1 MSPSESEATLRRYH
15 GTHAAHVHDHAQL
28 LFGLHGCLLL
38 ELDGRLQRVEPGVGL
53 VVPAGVAHAFEAS
66 GATRVWVVDTPDD
79 APWRQVRRFALPPA
93 WRPDADTGAQL
104 SLAQRAPRLRAP
116 RSLDPSRLAQA
127 VTGCLHQ
134 AWPNERLAAL
144 YALSVPRFHARWRA
158 LTGMSPQAW
167 LRQQRLDLAE
177 QLLRRGLAL
186 EAVALQVGYASAGAL
201 ALALRRERSVG
212 ARRLRCAASRCTPTT
227 ASR

>member
-1 MSPSESEATLRRYH
+1 MCPSDPEATLRRYE
-15 GTHAAHVHDHAQL
+15 GAHAAHVHDHAQL
-28 LFGLHGCLLL
+28 LFGVHGRLAL

-53 VVPAGVAHAFEAS
+53 VVPAGVPHAYEAS

-79 APWRQVRRFALPPA
+79 VPWRQVRRFALPPA
-93 WRPDADTGAQL
+93 WRPDVDTGAQL
-104 SLAQRAPRLRAP
+104 SLALHAPRLRAL
-116 RSLDPSRLAQA
+116 RSLDPSRLTQA
-127 VTGCLHQ
+127 VEGRLHQ

-158 LTGMSPQAW
+158 LTGITPQAW
-167 LRQQRLDLAE
+167 LRERRLDLAE
-177 QLLRRGLAL
+177 RLLRRGLAL

-201 ALALRRERSVG
+201 ALALRRERAVG
-212 ARRLRCAASRCTPTT
+212 ARRLRSAASASMPTV